1 MGVYDKYVAVRAART
16 YETASQFCSDWHGS
30 TLATIVSDEDNV
42 SAMEA
47 CQSIDIQKR
56 SCWIGL
62 QRPFKRWDDQTESE
76 IFTNWAP
83 HEPNNAGYSENCA
96 EMYGGNGKWNDLGCS
111 AKRFFLCNAQTTLQ
125 RMDTKKRKRMILKR
139 LRRHRDVWKRY
150 RRAEYRKKI
159 RRQYRKKMV
168 ARIRR
173 QKMMQRQMMQR
184 RRQALRQRVF
194 RQQYGGFMKGGNI
207 QSFRQFD
214 SHGGFGGTTAIY
226 GGMKKMNEGFR
237 RRRMSEM
244 EMFDDEQ
251 YDDEYDEEEEYDEN
265 EDYDDIDV
273 KCTFF
278 NGLNGFGFYEMCID
292 GKGVDIKRYIKKEE
306 TVYNDAYE
314 WNGSLVLN
322 DSYLN
327 YMEYEELKYKLAMKH
342 DDKALYVI
350 DNEMMND
357 QIGSYRLLL
366 TQFVYD
372 LFDNDK
378 IQCQQYTNHFELCME
393 LNEDDNNMMIEIIKA
408 YQENL
413 VIYAKCIHIFGA
425 KLCIECKSETNG
437 ENESNPVPLS
447 FIANVLIDAL

>member
-1 MGVYDKYVAVRAART
+1 MG
-16 YETASQFCSDWHGS
+16 
-30 TLATIVSDEDNV
+30 
-42 SAMEA
+42 
-47 CQSIDIQKR
+47 
-56 SCWIGL
+56 
-62 QRPFKRWDDQTESE
+62 
-76 IFTNWAP
+76 
-83 HEPNNAGYSENCA
+83 
-96 EMYGGNGKWNDLGCS
+96 
-111 AKRFFLCNAQTTLQ
+111 
-125 RMDTKKRKRMILKR
+125 
-139 LRRHRDVWKRY
+139 RDVWKRY

-159 RRQYRKKMV
+159 RREYRKKMV
-168 ARIRR
+168 ARIRK

-244 EMFDDEQ
+244 EMFDDE
-251 YDDEYDEEEEYDEN
+251 N

-306 TVYNDAYE
+306 TVYNDEHE

-327 YMEYEELKYKLAMKH
+327 YMEY
-342 DDKALYVI
+342 
-350 DNEMMND
+350 
-357 QIGSYRLLL
+357 
-366 TQFVYD
+366 
-372 LFDNDK
+372 
-378 IQCQQYTNHFELCME
+378 
-393 LNEDDNNMMIEIIKA
+393 
-408 YQENL
+408 
-413 VIYAKCIHIFGA
+413 
-425 KLCIECKSETNG
+425 
-437 ENESNPVPLS
+437 
-447 FIANVLIDAL
+447 